1 MTTDDDNTGCYLM
14 VLAPMDC
21 SFYGPFETV
30 HAAELLAMKCRSK
43 GYDAHVLS
51 GQDMDA
57 NLEEY
62 GPAPVWPP
70 RLCLEVI

>member
-1 MTTDDDNTGCYLM
+1 MPTGIDDSGCYLM

-30 HAAELLAMKCRSK
+30 LAAQTLQVKCRSK
-43 GYDAHVLS
+43 GYDAHILS
-51 GQDMDA
+51 AEDMDA
-57 NLEEY
+57 NLSEY